1 MGGANQGIGN
11 CALRRDALRRD
22 RYATERSALRVSR
35 AHHCGHAARFSSNI
49 VENEDG
55 PGPYGAKGVGEG
67 ALAGVAAAIATALA
81 DAGIHMS
88 ELPATP
94 ERIWWA
100 MQNGADRRIDGR
112 C

>member
-1 MGGANQGIGN
+1 VPAIADMP
-11 CALRRDALRRD
+11 L
-22 RYATERSALRVSR
+22 S
-35 AHHCGHAARFSSNI
+35 FSSNI

-67 ALAGVAAAIATALA
+67 ALAGVAAAVATALA
-81 DAGIHMS
+81 DAGIHIN

-100 MQNGADRRIDGR
+100 MQNAKTAGSSSDAGANNEGGNDR
-112 C
+112 